1 VQYDYSWVIEAAEQ
15 LATLTLSISHS
26 IHPPPLQ
33 STVQYEYSWVSE
45 AAEQLATLTFY
56 VWTAVKFRPQSN
68 NPYLKLD
75 QSEIEL

>member
-1 VQYDYSWVIEAAEQ
+1 
-15 LATLTLSISHS
+15 
-26 IHPPPLQ
+26 
-33 STVQYEYSWVSE
+33 VQYEYSWVSE